1 MLYIGLLQD
10 TKEKKIGEAANDY
23 IHAHYLFI
31 EKRWLLKRNTGCLRE
46 DFYKAADSWGGE
58 GGGRGYTQLFYL
70 LGVGV
75 HLSHPHHDLGLPIH
89 LDWICSLR
97 KTHLEQEP
105 QHAEKG
111 DWRAGRKSRG
121 EDKYLSHLTK
131 LICLCHE
138 PSSGSQLYCFPLVLP
153 PTLSYTAGK
162 KKRILAFMGLLFLV
176 TRQKYIYTSLWQ
188 TEVELLPPFKCQYK
202 PQLLPFKIC

>member
-1 MLYIGLLQD
+1 MLYIGLLHD
-10 TKEKKIGEAANDY
+10 TKEKKIGEADNDY

-46 DFYKAADSWGGE
+46 DFYKATDSWGGVHTTFLFARGRSSSLSVTPITILAYHTPGLNLFLKEDTPRTTASACGE
-58 GGGRGYTQLFYL
+58 GRL
-70 LGVGV
+70 
-75 HLSHPHHDLGLPIH
+75 
-89 LDWICSLR
+89 
-97 KTHLEQEP
+97 K
-105 QHAEKG
+105 
-111 DWRAGRKSRG
+111 GRKKKQRW
-121 EDKYLSHLTK
+121 EKYLSHLTK

-176 TRQKYIYTSLWQ
+176 TRQKYIYPSLWQ